1 MTTTRKAELA
11 AELHLFVPIELA
23 QPYKVAGVEPLCVTC
38 EDIED
43 VAVHVKPLA
52 ANVEGLLHAGVVA
65 LSVIPV
71 VQDWNTADMQAE
83 ALKVAA
89 VNRVT
94 LNALKDELYRLR
106 LVHKESYGDYE
117 DAARFDAYNELDAIF
132 NEILAVLESPGA
144 GYR

>member
-1 MTTTRKAELA
+1 MTTTRKAEQA
-11 AELHLFVPIELA
+11 AEPHLFDELA
-23 QPYKVAGVEPLCVTC
+23 MHQVYERAGVVPLCVIC
-38 EDIED
+38 EDTEE
-43 VAVHVKPLA
+43 APVHVKPLTR
-52 ANVEGLLHAGVVA
+52 NVEGLLHAGVVA

-94 LNALKDELYRLR
+94 LNALKGELDRLR

-117 DAARFDAYNELDAIF
+117 DAARFSAYDELDAIF